1 MFPLFRSLE
10 KARAKTNLSL
20 RIGGRLPDG
29 YHELTSLMA
38 TLDLSD
44 SLRLT
49 LEGRPGR
56 AGTWKVSTD
65 AALLPEG
72 PDNLAYRAAQVFFQ
86 ASGLQPD
93 AFSFECRIE
102 KIIPWEAGLGG
113 GSADAAAVLR
123 FLWQA
128 WHRGLAEAG
137 GLDPGRLTLED
148 LDAMA
153 LTCGADVPFCLYGG
167 LRYCRGVG
175 QILSQPLAGSG
186 WSVLLALPQLK
197 IRTAEAF
204 MALDRFRDQNPSGSP
219 ETSQDPGS
227 LSDWQEVLSSPD
239 PAAAASLAVND
250 FLPLLAQKHQLLSE
264 LLCLMKE
271 KGAGTASMSGSG
283 PACFGLFAREE
294 TRDQAA
300 RELAWTFPDIRLI
313 RTRLSPEP
321 QDFPL

>member
-38 TLDLSD
+38 TLALSD
-44 SLRLT
+44 SLHLS

-56 AGTWKVSTD
+56 DGTWKVSSN
-65 AALLPEG
+65 AASLPEG

-102 KIIPWEAGLGG
+102 KAIPWEAGLGG

-128 WHRGLAEAG
+128 WQGGLAEAG
-137 GLDPGRLTLED
+137 GLNPDRLSPDDLE
-148 LDAMA
+148 AMA

-175 QILSQPLAGSG
+175 QILSHPLAGSS
-186 WSVLLALPQLK
+186 WPVLLALPPLK

-204 MALDRFRDQNPSGSP
+204 IALDRFREQDLTGNPEAG
-219 ETSQDPGS
+219 QDPGS
-227 LSDWQEVLSSPD
+227 LRGWQEALSRPE

-250 FLPLLAQKHQLLSE
+250 FLPLLAQRHGLLSD
-264 LLCLMKE
+264 LICHMKE

-283 PACFGLFAREE
+283 PACFGLFAQEE

-300 RELAWTFPDIRLI
+300 RDLALAFPRIRLI

-321 QDFPL
+321 EDFPF